1 MEVQE
6 ECPICYVELG
16 QVKIVTECGHSFCAV
31 CILKARL
38 KILYGALG
46 CQVFFDL
53 NTLLDAGVCA
63 TFETVKVRLEKQ
75 VMSVL

>member
-1 MEVQE
+1 MWAQFLRCV
-6 ECPICYVELG
+6 
-16 QVKIVTECGHSFCAV
+16 HSKGLSQS
-31 CILKARL
+31 I
-38 KILYGALG
+38 LG